1 MDDLIRWKR
10 VSEGSRKIGERLKQ
24 KSDSRSSADT
34 LKIYI
39 RVLTKK
45 GFNKHNLM
53 RGTSN
58 TNNSAPTPAAMDGWM
73 GGWVELK

>member
-1 MDDLIRWKR
+1 MGDLIRRKR

-24 KSDSRSSADT
+24 KSDSHSSTDT

-53 RGTSN
+53 RDTSD
-58 TNNSAPTPAAMDGWM
+58 TNDSASTPAAMDGWL
-73 GGWVELK
+73 ELK

>member
-24 KSDSRSSADT
+24 KNDSHSYADM

-53 RGTSN
+53 RDTSD
-58 TNNSAPTPAAMDGWM
+58 TNNSASAPAAMDGWM
-73 GGWVELK
+73 ELK